1 MARVTCPVIM
11 TIPTGTRL
19 GRYEIRSKL
28 GAGGMSEVYL
38 AQDTQLRRNVALKL
52 LPSNFSQNEERLRRF
67 KQEAY
72 AVAALNHPNIAH
84 IYEIGEADN
93 HHFIAMEHIDGET
106 LRAKIHQHHEPLA
119 QLLKYLTQVAE
130 GLTKAHAAGIIH
142 RDLKPDNIMVTGDGY
157 AKILDFGLAKLI
169 EKQTDAG
176 DVVEGATILM
186 TQHSVPG
193 TVMGTVGYMSPEQA
207 QGRVQ
212 DIDHRSDIFSFG
224 CILFEAA
231 TGKKAFKG
239 KDALDSM
246 HMIVYAQTPEIK
258 AINAAAPDELQQ
270 IVRRCLE
277 KDVEKRYGSIREV
290 AIELEEL
297 RQELKGASR
306 SQHSAHSVESGET
319 VLLESGLAKSVHTP
333 QPVSAA
339 ESGVTHAASSA
350 EYIVNNI
357 KRHRAVSLI
366 TLLLL
371 VIAAAGLSYYYF
383 RKEHTAFDSIA
394 VMPFV
399 NQNSD
404 PESEYISDGLT
415 ESIINSLTQLRDLR
429 VIARSSVFRY
439 KGKETD
445 PIAFGKALGVRAVLT
460 GRVMQRGD
468 NLTVSVELV
477 DVLDNK
483 QLWGEQY
490 ERKVSDLLA
499 VQREIA
505 QEISS
510 NLRTKISGEVKS
522 RVTKRY
528 TESAEAYQLYLKGR
542 YFWNK
547 RTRDDLKKSI
557 DYFNQAIETDPNYAL
572 AFAGMADAYVLF
584 PGYSVSAPQDSYP
597 KARAA
602 AKRALEIDDTLAE
615 AHAALGLELFAYEW
629 KAAEAIKE
637 FRRAIELNPNYAT
650 AHHWYGNQVLLYTG
664 RFDEAIA
671 EMLRAQE
678 LDPLSLIVNADVGD
692 TYFYA
697 RQYDKAIEQLQ
708 KTIETDQSFYYAHY
722 ELGMAY
728 EMKGLYTEAIAAYQ
742 KARQLNNDPRVVALL
757 GHAYAASGK
766 RDEALKMLDQL
777 KETAKQQYVPAYHF
791 VILYAGLGDRDE
803 AFQWLEKTYQDRTSR
818 MTILQ
823 VDPFLDPLRSDL
835 RFAGLVRRVGLQQ

>member
-1 MARVTCPVIM
+1 M
-11 TIPTGTRL
+11 TIPAGTRL
-19 GRYEIRSKL
+19 GRYEVRSKL

-52 LPSNFSQNEERLRRF
+52 LPAKFSQNEERLRRF

-84 IYEIGEADN
+84 IYEIGETGD
-93 HHFIAMEHIDGET
+93 HHFIAMEYIEGVT
-106 LRAKIHQHHEPLA
+106 LREKIHRQHEPLE

-130 GLTKAHAAGIIH
+130 GLTKAHAEGIIH
-142 RDLKPDNIMVTGDGY
+142 RDLKPDNIMITSDGY
-157 AKILDFGLAKLI
+157 AKILDFGLAKLV
-169 EKQTDAG
+169 ERQRG
-176 DVVEGATILM
+176 DGGESNEGDTILM

-212 DIDHRSDIFSFG
+212 DIDQRSDIFSFG
-224 CILFEAA
+224 CILYEAA

-246 HMIVYAQTPEIK
+246 HMIVYAPTPQLK
-258 AINAAAPDELQQ
+258 DINADAPEELQK
-270 IVRRCLE
+270 IVCRCLE
-277 KDVEKRYGSIREV
+277 KDVEKRYHLIRDV

-297 RQELKGASR
+297 RQELKGTASAHSQR
-306 SQHSAHSVESGET
+306 STHSSAHSVSSSDT
-319 VLLESGLAKSVHTP
+319 ILRESGLAKSVHT
-333 QPVSAA
+333 QPPLSGTAESAA
-339 ESGVTHAASSA
+339 MPQISSA

-357 KRHRAVSLI
+357 KRHRVASI
-366 TLLLL
+366 IGLLLML
-371 VIAAAGLSYYYF
+371 IAAASLFYFYYY
-383 RKEHTAFDSIA
+383 RKENTAFDSIA
-394 VMPFV
+394 VLPFV
-399 NQNSD
+399 NQNGD

-415 ESIINSLTQLRDLR
+415 ESTINSLTQLPDLR

-445 PIAFGKALGVRAVLT
+445 PIAVGKELGVRAVLT
-460 GRVMQRGD
+460 GRIMQRGD

-477 DVLDNK
+477 DVRDNK
-483 QLWGEQY
+483 QLWGEKY
-490 ERKVSDLLA
+490 ERKVADLLA

-510 NLRTKISGEVKS
+510 NLRTKISGEVQN

-528 TESAEAYQLYLKGR
+528 TENAEAYQLYLKGR

-557 DYFNQAIETDPNYAL
+557 EYFNQSIERDPNYAL

-584 PGYSVSAPQDSYP
+584 PGYSVSSPQDSYP

-602 AKRALEIDDTLAE
+602 AKRALEIDEGLAE

-629 KAAEAIKE
+629 NAAEAIKE

-671 EMLRAQE
+671 AMKRAQE

-697 RQYDKAIEQLQ
+697 RQYDKAIEQLL
-708 KTIETDQSFYYAHY
+708 KTIEMDQSFYYAHY

-728 EMKGLYTEAIAAYQ
+728 EMKGLYPEAIAAYKQ
-742 KARQLNNDPRVVALL
+742 ARALNNDPRVLALL
-757 GHAYAASGK
+757 GHAYAASGR
-766 RDEALKMLDQL
+766 RDEALKMLKQL
-777 KETAKQQYVPAYHF
+777 QELARQQYVPAYHF
-791 VILYAGLGDRDE
+791 VILYAGLVDRDQ

-823 VDPFLDPLRSDL
+823 VDPFLDPLRSDP
-835 RFAGLVRRVGLQQ
+835 RFTEMVNRVGLK

>member
-1 MARVTCPVIM
+1 M
-11 TIPTGTRL
+11 TIPPGTRL
-19 GRYEIRSKL
+19 GRYEVRSPL
-28 GAGGMSEVYL
+28 GKGGMSEVYL
-38 AQDTQLRRNVALKL
+38 AYDTQLRRLAALKL
-52 LPSNFSQNEERLRRF
+52 LPSKFSQHEERLRRF

-84 IYEIGEADN
+84 IYEIGETGE
-93 HHFIAMEHIDGET
+93 HHFIALEFIEGQT
-106 LRAKIHQHHEPLA
+106 LREKIHKEREPLA
-119 QLLKYLTQVAE
+119 QLLKYLVQVAE
-130 GLTKAHAAGIIH
+130 GLNKAHTEGIVH
-142 RDLKPDNIMVTGDGY
+142 RDLKPDNVMVTRDGY

-169 EKQTDAG
+169 ERHSDSGKAEEG
-176 DVVEGATILM
+176 DTIPM

-207 QGRVQ
+207 QGRVE

-231 TGKKAFKG
+231 AGRKAFKG

-246 HMIVYAQTPEIK
+246 HMIVYAPTPQIREV
-258 AINAAAPDELQQ
+258 NADAPEGLQK
-270 IVRRCLE
+270 IVCGCLE
-277 KDVEKRYGSIREV
+277 KEVEKRYYSIKDV
-290 AIELEEL
+290 GVELEEL
-297 RQELKGASR
+297 RQEIKGVSR
-306 SQHSAHSVESGET
+306 PLPSAHSMPIAPT
-319 VLLESGLAKSVHTP
+319 LLESEPTRSIQTQQPPTVAPHTGATP
-333 QPVSAA
+333 QV
-339 ESGVTHAASSA
+339 SSA

-357 KRHRAVSLI
+357 RRHRVAALAV
-366 TLLLL
+366 LLLL
-371 VIAAAGLSYYYF
+371 ITGASLFYFYYF
-383 RKEHTAFDSIA
+383 RKERATFESIA
-394 VMPFV
+394 VLPFV
-399 NQNSD
+399 NQTGD
-404 PESEYISDGLT
+404 PETEYISDGLT
-415 ESIINSLTQLRDLR
+415 ESIINSLTQLPDLR

-445 PIAFGKALGVRAVLT
+445 PIVVGNQLGVRAVLT
-460 GRVMQRGD
+460 GRILQRGD

-477 DVLDNK
+477 DVRDNQ

-505 QEISS
+505 QDISEK
-510 NLRTKISGEVKS
+510 LRTKISGEVQG

-528 TESAEAYQLYLKGR
+528 TENAEAYQLYLKGR

-547 RTRDDLKKSI
+547 RTRDDLRKSI
-557 DYFNQAIETDPNYAL
+557 EYFNQAIERDPNYAL
-572 AFAGMADAYVLF
+572 AYAGLADAYVLF
-584 PGYSVSAPQDSYP
+584 SGYSAGTPQDSYP

-602 AKRALEIDDTLAE
+602 AKRALELDDTLAP

-629 KAAEAIKE
+629 DAGEATRE

-671 EMLRAQE
+671 EMKRAQE

-697 RQYDKAIEQLQ
+697 RQYDKAIEQLL
-708 KTIETDQSFYYAHY
+708 KTIEMDQSFYYARY

-728 EMKGLYTEAIAAYQ
+728 EMKGDYQQAIAAYKQ
-742 KARQLNNDPRVVALL
+742 ARQLNTDPRVLALL

-766 RDEALKMLDQL
+766 RDEALKALNQL
-777 KETAKQQYVPAYHF
+777 KEIAKQQYVPAYHF
-791 VILYAGLGDRDE
+791 VIVYVGLGDKDR
-803 AFQWLEKTYQDRTSR
+803 AFQWLEQTYQERTSR
-818 MTILQ
+818 MTILG
-823 VDPFLDPLRSDL
+823 VDPFLDPLRSDP
-835 RFAGLVRRVGLQQ
+835 RFTDLVRRVGLQQ